1 MSEPGHLGVKR
12 AESAKL
18 RRAEQL
24 KRWKGSLTE
33 LEPVTPARSRHRGGP
48 RVRFEDGAVFLAAC
62 SSGDTDEV
70 KRLLARG
77 ARLNTANVDGLTAL
91 HQACIDEN
99 LDMVKFLVE
108 YGANVNQQDN
118 EGWTPLH
125 AVASCG
131 YLNIAEY
138 LISHGANVA
147 AVNSEGEVPSDLA
160 EEAAMKDLLL
170 EQVKKQGHFPNS
182 EGSQHSFCH
191 ASSAGRGG
199 RSQF

>member
-12 AESAKL
+12 AESARL

-24 KRWKGSLTE
+24 RRWKGSLTE
-33 LEPVTPARSRHRGGP
+33 LEPVGAR
-48 RVRFEDGAVFLAAC
+48 EGAVFLAAC
-62 SSGDTDEV
+62 SSGDAEEV

-77 ARLNTANVDGLTAL
+77 ARINTANVDGLTAL

-108 YGANVNQQDN
+108 NGASVNQQDN

-138 LISHGANVA
+138 LLSHGANVA

-170 EQVKKQGHFPNS
+170 EQVKKQGKPAVYLNMLPL
-182 EGSQHSFCH
+182 GLLG
-191 ASSAGRGG
+191 AL
-199 RSQF
+199 